1 GAMIVSAS
9 KEIIVKTYANE
20 DLIATFEDCGY
31 AANLEKATSYVSKV
45 QDQPSASA
53 PEEFPTPGVRT
64 IEDLVTFPGGAPRER
79 QIKTL
84 VYVAQVNAD
93 SKVAHHPY
101 TLGIEANSTQS
112 LYVLALLR
120 GDHQLQETKLA
131 DAIGATEVRPAHP
144 EEIRDLLGASAG
156 SLGGV
161 NAVEKAREAGQN
173 LFIVVDT
180 ALEGRRNMTTGA
192 NKDD

>member
-1 GAMIVSAS
+1 IKIFTRCGLKFAIVEASSGAMGGSAS
-9 KEIIVKTYANE
+9 NEFMVKTDAGE
-20 DLIATFEDCGY
+20 DLIATCESCGY
-31 AANLEKATSYVSKV
+31 AANLEKATSHVRTV
-45 QDQPSASA
+45 QDPPGPST

-112 LYVLALLR
+112 LYVLAVLR
-120 GDHQLQETKLA
+120 GD
-131 DAIGATEVRPAHP
+131 
-144 EEIRDLLGASAG
+144 
-156 SLGGV
+156 
-161 NAVEKAREAGQN
+161 
-173 LFIVVDT
+173 
-180 ALEGRRNMTTGA
+180 
-192 NKDD
+192 